1 MLKDWEDNDLYNQ
14 LIKHNDGKPKFVL
27 HDGPPYAN
35 GNIHMG
41 TALNKIIKD
50 IIIRDKNMEGFQAPY
65 VPGFDTHGLPIEL
78 KALSS
83 VGEKKK
89 DISKLELRQI
99 CEKFATEHIDIMSDQ
114 FKRLGVIG
122 DFEHPYL
129 TLKPEF
135 EARQIEIFGEMA
147 KKGYIYKGLK
157 PVYWCPDCR
166 TALAEAEIEYGE
178 DDCDSIFVRFHVTQ
192 DPNGVLAKHGIPMD
206 KTYFVI
212 WTTTTWTLPAN
223 EAICLNGAVRVF
235 LRQDR
240 RGVPHHGH
248 RAGQERHGCLPHRPN
263 YEIVGEP
270 VTGAEFELMRYQHV
284 YLPKEGWVI
293 LGDHVTLESGSGCV
307 HTAGGHGVDD
317 FNVCQKYP
325 QVPITVPVDDGGY
338 LTELAGKYAGQRVW
352 ACQQDHSGRPD
363 RVRCRH
369 GSGAHQASVPALLA
383 LPSTPSSSAPPSSGS
398 ARSQSSVRM
407 STRPSTPCS
416 GCPTG
421 ATTA

>member
-1 MLKDWEDNDLYNQ
+1 MAKNKSQYDSTLNLPKTLFEMRAGLPKKEPVMLKDWEDNDLYNQ

-135 EARQIEIFGEMA
+135 EARQIEIFGERPRSSTA
-147 KKGYIYKGLK
+147 
-157 PVYWCPDCR
+157 R
-166 TALAEAEIEYGE
+166 T
-178 DDCDSIFVRFHVTQ
+178 S
-192 DPNGVLAKHGIPMD
+192 
-206 KTYFVI
+206 
-212 WTTTTWTLPAN
+212 
-223 EAICLNGAVRVF
+223 AI
-235 LRQDR
+235 
-240 RGVPHHGH
+240 
-248 RAGQERHGCLPHRPN
+248 
-263 YEIVGEP
+263 
-270 VTGAEFELMRYQHV
+270 
-284 YLPKEGWVI
+284 
-293 LGDHVTLESGSGCV
+293 
-307 HTAGGHGVDD
+307 
-317 FNVCQKYP
+317 
-325 QVPITVPVDDGGY
+325 
-338 LTELAGKYAGQRVW
+338 
-352 ACQQDHSGRPD
+352 
-363 RVRCRH
+363 
-369 GSGAHQASVPALLA
+369 
-383 LPSTPSSSAPPSSGS
+383 PSSSVSMFLRTPTVCWQSTASRWRRPTSSSGPPPLGLCLP
-398 ARSQSSVRM
+398 
-407 STRPSTPCS
+407 TRPS
-416 GCPTG
+416 
-421 ATTA
+421 A